1 MSRFD
6 DHVRVGGVSISMRVA
21 AAWIHQ
27 YTDPRH
33 IGSTTPY
40 AFPAYDRYQAVDR
53 APLSLSDADLLAPV
67 LLNVAPSLRA
77 YYALQRVRPR
87 LEAALAHPLL
97 EQPLAGL
104 SEGEIDEVV
113 GPLYSV
119 LDDPAAR
126 PWGVGGTTLSK
137 ILHRK
142 RPEPLVL
149 HDQWVRACYVGEGRP
164 VPATRRRTW
173 GDYMTLV
180 STAIWQDL
188 RTQASIF
195 EQLSQEV
202 RGELSHVRLL
212 DILAW
217 RSRGASPPEQGDV
230 GDEEWEVRC
239 GRRPRARAGS
249 RPGSD
254 PGRAA
259 QHVRTSVGRIR
270 ARLG

>member
-40 AFPAYDRYQAVDR
+40 AFPAYDRYRAVDR

-104 SEGEIDEVV
+104 SEGRSTRSSD
-113 GPLYSV
+113 PSTRYSTTPPHDRGAWV
-119 LDDPAAR
+119 AR
-126 PWGVGGTTLSK
+126 PCRRSFTASGLS
-137 ILHRK
+137 
-142 RPEPLVL
+142 PSCSMTSGSEPVTSA
-149 HDQWVRACYVGEGRP
+149 RA
-164 VPATRRRTW
+164 VP
-173 GDYMTLV
+173 
-180 STAIWQDL
+180 
-188 RTQASIF
+188 
-195 EQLSQEV
+195 
-202 RGELSHVRLL
+202 
-212 DILAW
+212 
-217 RSRGASPPEQGDV
+217 
-230 GDEEWEVRC
+230 C
-239 GRRPRARAGS
+239 RPRG
-249 RPGSD
+249 G
-254 PGRAA
+254 GRG
-259 QHVRTSVGRIR
+259 VTT
-270 ARLG
+270 